1 MHYLDAVDVSLGQFI
16 QRHHILGIVVFDFQ
30 LICDL
35 LCHMFHLLWC
45 KKA

>member
-1 MHYLDAVDVSLGQFI
+1 MNYLNSVDVSIGQFI
-16 QRHHILGIVVFDFQ
+16 QCHHILGIVVFDFQ

-35 LCHMFHLLWC
+35 LCHMFHPLWC